1 MRLLLN
7 MKHAWS
13 AIRWK
18 MLIIFAFFSIISMIL
33 VACFAVAVLNVVI
46 RRESAYLIEERI
58 KVIVDGHKK
67 LTNSL
72 VGRVSGCQGPASDL
86 HMFPEYRDAAWPESQ
101 SLVSVLPHG
110 ATNNVSSTWH
120 DTGSFAG
127 IVADRGS
134 LEIRS
139 FRSVER
145 EGCSVTILVKNPVD
159 TSFLEQLSRA
169 AGLQISSSK
178 PVLLGPYRAEEGIRG
193 EIEANFIP
201 GSRRPVPVVVIARN
215 WQTGELGDWVICQVR
230 PSYSRTIEDL
240 SHMGLR
246 TASWVSPLGGI
257 ACAGHS
263 LHVRLAS
270 TLFG

>member
-1 MRLLLN
+1 
-7 MKHAWS
+7 
-13 AIRWK
+13 
-18 MLIIFAFFSIISMIL
+18 MLIIFAFFSVISMIL

-58 KVIVDGHKK
+58 KVIVDGRKK
-67 LTNSL
+67 LTDSL
-72 VGRVSGCQGPASDL
+72 VDRVSGCQGPASDSPR
-86 HMFPEYRDAAWPESQ
+86 FTEYLDAAWPESQ
-101 SLVSVLPHG
+101 SLVSVLPKG
-110 ATNNVSSTWH
+110 GTQGVSSTWH

-127 IVADRGS
+127 IVADQGS

-139 FRSVER
+139 FRSMER
-145 EGCSVTILVKNPVD
+145 DGCTVKILVRNPLD
-159 TSFLEQLSRA
+159 ASFLEQLSSA

-178 PVLLGPYRAEEGIRG
+178 PVLLGPYRAEQGIRG

-215 WQTGELGDWVICQVR
+215 WQTGLLEDWAICQVR

-246 TASWVSPLGGI
+246 TFQLPISRAPIRNPSSISVSRDIPRHMTVLPGG
-257 ACAGHS
+257 GS
-263 LHVRLAS
+263 FVRAR
-270 TLFG
+270 

>member
-1 MRLLLN
+1 MRILLN
-7 MKHAWS
+7 VKHSWG

-18 MLIIFAFFSIISMIL
+18 MLIIFAFFSVISMIL

-58 KVIVDGHKK
+58 KVIVDGRKK

-72 VGRVSGCQGPASDL
+72 VDRVSGCQGPASDSPL
-86 HMFPEYRDAAWPESQ
+86 FTEYMDAASPESQ
-101 SLVSVLPHG
+101 SLVSVLPKGAAHG
-110 ATNNVSSTWH
+110 VSSTWH

-145 EGCSVTILVKNPVD
+145 ERCSVTILVRNPVN
-159 TSFLEQLSRA
+159 TPFLEQLSRA

-215 WQTGELGDWVICQVR
+215 WQTGVLEDSAVCQVL

-246 TASWVSPLGGI
+246 TAS
-257 ACAGHS
+257 
-263 LHVRLAS
+263 
-270 TLFG
+270 